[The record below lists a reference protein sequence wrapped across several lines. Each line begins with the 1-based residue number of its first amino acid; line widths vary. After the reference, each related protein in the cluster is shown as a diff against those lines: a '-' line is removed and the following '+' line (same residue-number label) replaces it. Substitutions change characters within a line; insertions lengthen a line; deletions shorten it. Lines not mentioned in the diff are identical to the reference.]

1 MTLLIY
7 SYNPGSEGAKLL
19 KDALGIQRI
28 KNENSRF
35 VGGPTKT
42 VINWG
47 STEVPMEVRK
57 SRVLN
62 PPNAIRV
69 ASNKLSFFQA
79 MTRANAG
86 KIIPPYTTESKTAME
101 WIARGDTLCARTI
114 LNGHSA
120 AGLVVLDRNNPRE
133 FTKAPLYTK
142 YIFKDE
148 EYRVHI
154 AMGEVIDI
162 QRKVLRKEVA
172 DEHRAG
178 RREINWKVRN
188 LDNGFIYQKN
198 NIHPHGSVIQVAQEA
213 MRHTGLDFGAVDVIW
228 SRKENRSYVLEINTA
243 PGLAGTTVDSYAEV
257 FRRLK

>member
-1 MTLLIY
+1 MPLYIY
-7 SYNPGSEGAKLL
+7 SYNPGSEGAKQL
-19 KDALGIQRI
+19 KEALGIQRI

-35 VGGPTKT
+35 IGSPAKT

-47 STEVPMEVRK
+47 STEVPIEVRK
-57 SRVLN
+57 CRVLN
-62 PPNAIRV
+62 PPNAIRI
-69 ASNKLSFFQA
+69 ASNKLTFFQTVSRHNERLVPPWTADHKVA
-79 MTRANAG
+79 MD
-86 KIIPPYTTESKTAME
+86 
-101 WIARGDTLCARTI
+101 WIGNNHTICARTV

-133 FTKAPLYTK
+133 FVRAPLYTR
-142 YIFKDE
+142 YVFKDE

-162 QRKVLRKEVA
+162 QRKVLRKEYA
-172 DEHRAG
+172 DRHQ
-178 RREINWKVRN
+178 RREIEINWKVRN

-198 NIHPHGSVIQVAQEA
+198 NIHPAESVTQVALEA

-228 SRKENRSYVLEINTA
+228 SRKDGRSYVLEINTA